1 VDSSLKRIADSL
13 KRIADSLKRIA
24 DSLKRIADSLKR
36 IADSGQLFLK
46 NCLQLSK
53 FTYLCSAKNV
63 VRYVGSS
70 FIRIIINS
78 KKSNLLV

>member
-1 VDSSLKRIADSL
+1 MLRCGQQPE
-13 KRIADSLKRIA
+13 
-24 DSLKRIADSLKR
+24 
-36 IADSGQLFLK
+36 ADSGQPEADSGQPEADSGQPEADSGQRTAVFKKLFATIKIYLS
-46 NCLQLSK
+46 LQR
-53 FTYLCSAKNV
+53 KNV